1 MKFILTTTLLAISS
15 ALAFAQD
22 AKECDG
28 IKVVAEGKKTVT
40 YLDDYD
46 GITRNIYAGVVGD
59 SVIYTVFRTDNSGAV
74 TVMKKWHVAVR
85 NIDFTTY
92 STGVFDW
99 MNGNQ
104 KINKVTFN
112 IVDGQTYYF
121 DELICGRGDGMRQ
134 ISGAMPVEIS
144 FAEEA
149 EAKAFFEQV
158 RAVKAALPAEGSSTT
173 SKDGAKDNQK
183 GSVSIFND
191 SGSDIYLKQGGA
203 SVHIMKNETKKFSA
217 LKVGDEIYRSDA
229 SGKKGA
235 LAFKVTSQMIADGT
249 INFSTGS
256 KR

>member
-1 MKFILTTTLLAISS
+1 MKFILATTLLACSS
-15 ALAFAQD
+15 VLAFAQD
-22 AKECDG
+22 SKECDG

-134 ISGAMPVEIS
+134 ISGAVPVEIS
-144 FAEEA
+144 FAEEE

-158 RAVKAALPAEGSSTT
+158 RAVKAALPAEGGVAAKGG
-173 SKDGAKDNQK
+173 SKGTEK

-191 SGSDIYLKQGGA
+191 SGSDIYLKQGSA

-229 SGKKGA
+229 NGKKGA
-235 LAFKVTSQMIADGT
+235 LAFKVTSEMIADGT
-249 INFSTGS
+249 INYSTGT

>member
-1 MKFILTTTLLAISS
+1 MKRIITAALLSTTIIAN
-15 ALAFAQD
+15 AQD

-46 GITRNIYAGVVGD
+46 GITRNIYAAVKDD

-112 IVDGQTYYF
+112 IADGQSYYF

-134 ISGAMPVEIS
+134 ITGAMPVEIS

-149 EAKAFFEQV
+149 EAKSFFEQV
-158 RAVKAALPAEGSSTT
+158 RAVKAALPA
-173 SKDGAKDNQK
+173 DGGMANVDDDGGDAQK
-183 GSVSIFND
+183 GAVSIFND
-191 SGSDIYLKQGGA
+191 SGSDLYLKQGSA

-217 LKVGDEIYRSDA
+217 VKVGDQIYRSDA

-235 LAFKVTSQMIADGT
+235 LAFTVSSQMLKDGT
-249 INFSTGS
+249 IRFSTGA
-256 KR
+256 KK